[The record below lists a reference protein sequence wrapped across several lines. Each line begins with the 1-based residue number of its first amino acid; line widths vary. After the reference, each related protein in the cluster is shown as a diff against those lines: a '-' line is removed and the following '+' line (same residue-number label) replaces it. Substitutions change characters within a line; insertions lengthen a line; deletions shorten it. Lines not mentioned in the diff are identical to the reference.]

1 MKIILADDATLIRE
15 GLAGLLERLGHQVI
29 AQAEDAPGLIAAVKQ
44 AGQAGQLPDV
54 LVTDV
59 RMPPGM
65 SDDGLRAAVK
75 IREEYP
81 DLGIMVLSQY
91 VAPAYAAQL
100 FSADQLPPPGQHAA
114 GTGYLLKE
122 RVSRV
127 ADFLNALKTVAD
139 GGVVVDPEVTVKLVR
154 ERGSALASLTA
165 RESEVLGLM
174 AQGLSNEEIA
184 KKLFLSGA
192 SVAKHIANVFMKLGL
207 TPDEPNRRVR
217 AVLAYLTATGLQS

>member
-15 GLAGLLERLGHQVI
+15 GLAGLLERLGNQVI
-29 AQAEDAPGLIAAVKQ
+29 AQAEDAPSLIKAVDQ
-44 AGQAGQLPDV
+44 VYSGDQVPDV
-54 LVTDV
+54 LITDV

-65 SDDGLRAAVK
+65 SDDGLRAAVQ
-75 IREEYP
+75 IREKYP

-100 FSADQLPPPGQHAA
+100 FSSEQFSLPGNHAG

-127 ADFLNALKTVAD
+127 ADFLNALQTVAD
-139 GGVVVDPEVTVKLVR
+139 GGVVVDPEVAVKLVR
-154 ERGSALASLTA
+154 ERGSALSSLTS
-165 RESEVLGLM
+165 RESEVLELM
-174 AQGLSNEEIA
+174 AQGLANEEITA
-184 KKLFLSGA
+184 KLFLSGA

-217 AVLAYLTATGLQS
+217 AVLAYLTATGLR

>member
-15 GLAGLLERLGHQVI
+15 GLAGLLERLGNQVI
-29 AQAEDAPGLIAAVKQ
+29 AQAEDAPSLIKAVDQ
-44 AGQAGQLPDV
+44 VYSGDQVPDV
-54 LVTDV
+54 LITDV

-65 SDDGLRAAVK
+65 SDDGLRAAVQ
-75 IREEYP
+75 IREKYP

-100 FSADQLPPPGQHAA
+100 FSSEQFSLPGNHAG

-127 ADFLNALKTVAD
+127 ADFLNALQTVAD
-139 GGVVVDPEVTVKLVR
+139 GGVVVDPEVAVKLVR
-154 ERGSALASLTA
+154 ERGSALSSLTP
-165 RESEVLGLM
+165 RESEVLELM
-174 AQGLSNEEIA
+174 AQGLANEEIA
-184 KKLFLSGA
+184 AKLFLSG
-192 SVAKHIANVFMKLGL
+192 AKHIANVFMKLGL

-217 AVLAYLTATGLQS
+217 AVLAYLTATGLR

>member
-15 GLAGLLERLGHQVI
+15 GLAGLLERLGNQVI
-29 AQAEDAPGLIAAVKQ
+29 AQAEDAPSLITAVDQ
-44 AGQAGQLPDV
+44 VYSGDQVPDV
-54 LVTDV
+54 LITDV

-65 SDDGLRAAVK
+65 SDDGLRAAVQ
-75 IREEYP
+75 IREKYP

-100 FSADQLPPPGQHAA
+100 FSSEQFSLPGNHAG

-127 ADFLNALKTVAD
+127 ADFLNALQTVAD
-139 GGVVVDPEVTVKLVR
+139 GGVVVDPEVAVKLVR
-154 ERGSALASLTA
+154 ERGSALSSLTP
-165 RESEVLGLM
+165 RESEVLELM
-174 AQGLSNEEIA
+174 AQGLANEEIA
-184 KKLFLSGA
+184 AKLFLSGA

-207 TPDEPNRRVR
+207 NPDAPNRRVR
-217 AVLAYLTATGLQS
+217 AVLAYLTSTGLR

>member
-15 GLAGLLERLGHQVI
+15 GLAGLLERLGNQVI
-29 AQAEDAPGLIAAVKQ
+29 AQAEDAPSLLKVVDQIYQGDQVPDILI
-44 AGQAGQLPDV
+44 
-54 LVTDV
+54 TDV

-65 SDDGLRAAVK
+65 SDDGLRAAVQ
-75 IREEYP
+75 IREKYP

-100 FSADQLPPPGQHAA
+100 FSSEQFSLPGNHAG

-127 ADFLNALKTVAD
+127 ADFLNALKTVAS
-139 GGVVVDPEVTVKLVR
+139 GGVVVDPEVAVKLVR
-154 ERGSALASLTA
+154 ERSSALSSLTP
-165 RESEVLGLM
+165 RESEVLELM
-174 AQGLSNEEIA
+174 AQGLANEEIA
-184 KKLFLSGA
+184 AKLFLSGA
-192 SVAKHIANVFMKLGL
+192 SVAKHIANVFMNLGL

-217 AVLAYLTATGLQS
+217 AVLAYLTATGLR

>member
-15 GLAGLLERLGHQVI
+15 GLAGLLERLGNQVI
-29 AQAEDAPGLIAAVKQ
+29 AQAEDAPSLLKVVDQIYQGDQVPDILI
-44 AGQAGQLPDV
+44 
-54 LVTDV
+54 TDV

-65 SDDGLRAAVK
+65 SDDGLRAAVQ
-75 IREEYP
+75 IREKYP

-100 FSADQLPPPGQHAA
+100 FSSEQFSLPGNHAG

-127 ADFLNALKTVAD
+127 ADFLNALKTVAS
-139 GGVVVDPEVTVKLVR
+139 GGVVVDPEVAVKLVR
-154 ERGSALASLTA
+154 ERSSALSSLTP
-165 RESEVLGLM
+165 RESEVLELM
-174 AQGLSNEEIA
+174 AQGLANEEIA
-184 KKLFLSGA
+184 AKLFLSGA
-192 SVAKHIANVFMKLGL
+192 SVAKNIANVFMKLGL

-217 AVLAYLTATGLQS
+217 AVLAYLTATGLR

>member
-29 AQAEDAPGLIAAVKQ
+29 AQAEDVPGLIAAVTQ

-75 IREEYP
+75 IREDYP

-139 GGVVVDPEVTVKLVR
+139 GGVVVDPEVAVKLVR

>member
-127 ADFLNALKTVAD
+127 ADFLNALKTVAS
-139 GGVVVDPEVTVKLVR
+139 GGVVVDPEVAVKLVR
-154 ERGSALASLTA
+154 ERGSVLASLTA

-184 KKLFLSGA
+184 GKLFLSGA

-217 AVLAYLTATGLQS
+217 AVLAYLTATGLR

>member
-15 GLAGLLERLGHQVI
+15 GLAGLLERLGNQVI
-29 AQAEDAPGLIAAVKQ
+29 AQAEDAPSLLRTVDQVYRGEQVPDILI
-44 AGQAGQLPDV
+44 
-54 LVTDV
+54 TDV

-75 IREEYP
+75 IREKYP

-100 FSADQLPPPGQHAA
+100 FSSEQFSLPGNHAG

-127 ADFLNALKTVAD
+127 ADFLNALKTVAS
-139 GGVVVDPEVTVKLVR
+139 GGVVVDPEVAVKLVR
-154 ERGSALASLTA
+154 ERSSALSSLTP
-165 RESEVLGLM
+165 RESEVLELM
-174 AQGLSNEEIA
+174 AQGLANE
-184 KKLFLSGA
+184 KS
-192 SVAKHIANVFMKLGL
+192 
-207 TPDEPNRRVR
+207 RRNCFYPAHR
-217 AVLAYLTATGLQS
+217 WLNILRMCS

>member
-44 AGQAGQLPDV
+44 VGQTGQLPDV

-91 VAPAYAAQL
+91 VAPAYATQL

-127 ADFLNALKTVAD
+127 ADFLNALQTVAD
-139 GGVVVDPEVTVKLVR
+139 GGVVVDPEVAVKLVR

-184 KKLFLSGA
+184 KKLFL
-192 SVAKHIANVFMKLGL
+192 
-207 TPDEPNRRVR
+207 
-217 AVLAYLTATGLQS
+217 

>member
-100 FSADQLPPPGQHAA
+100 FSA
-114 GTGYLLKE
+114 
-122 RVSRV
+122 
-127 ADFLNALKTVAD
+127 
-139 GGVVVDPEVTVKLVR
+139 
-154 ERGSALASLTA
+154 
-165 RESEVLGLM
+165 
-174 AQGLSNEEIA
+174 
-184 KKLFLSGA
+184 
-192 SVAKHIANVFMKLGL
+192 
-207 TPDEPNRRVR
+207 
-217 AVLAYLTATGLQS
+217 

>member
-1 MKIILADDATLIRE
+1 MLI
-15 GLAGLLERLGHQVI
+15 
-29 AQAEDAPGLIAAVKQ
+29 
-44 AGQAGQLPDV
+44 
-54 LVTDV
+54 TDV

-65 SDDGLRAAVK
+65 SDDGLRAAVQ
-75 IREEYP
+75 IREKYP

-100 FSADQLPPPGQHAA
+100 FSSEQFSLPGNHAG

-127 ADFLNALKTVAD
+127 ADFLNALQTVAD
-139 GGVVVDPEVTVKLVR
+139 GGVVVDPEVAVKLMR
-154 ERGSALASLTA
+154 ERGSALSSLTP
-165 RESEVLGLM
+165 RESEVLELM
-174 AQGLSNEEIA
+174 AQGLANEEIA
-184 KKLFLSGA
+184 AKLFLSGA

-217 AVLAYLTATGLQS
+217 AVLAYLTATGLR

>member
-44 AGQAGQLPDV
+44 VGQTGQLPDV

-91 VAPAYAAQL
+91 VAPAYASQL

-139 GGVVVDPEVTVKLVR
+139 GGVVVDPEVAVKLVR